1 MTALVSDTH
10 SAIWYLENSPQL
22 SNPAEKAMDDAAAA
36 GKPIYVS
43 SISLVEM
50 IYLIEKKRLP
60 AKDWLNLMRALRSP
74 MSSFELVPIDLAVVR
89 ALRRISR
96 SEVPD
101 MPDRI
106 IAATAFHLNLPLVT
120 RDAKIRAAKLTTIW

>member
-1 MTALVSDTH
+1 
-10 SAIWYLENSPQL
+10 
-22 SNPAEKAMDDAAAA
+22 MDEAAAA

-60 AKDWLNLMRALRSP
+60 AKDWLNLIRALRSP
-74 MSSFELVPIDLAVVR
+74 TSSFELVPINLAVVR
-89 ALRRISR
+89 AMRRISR

-120 RDAKIRAAKLTTIW
+120 RDAKIRAAKLTTI